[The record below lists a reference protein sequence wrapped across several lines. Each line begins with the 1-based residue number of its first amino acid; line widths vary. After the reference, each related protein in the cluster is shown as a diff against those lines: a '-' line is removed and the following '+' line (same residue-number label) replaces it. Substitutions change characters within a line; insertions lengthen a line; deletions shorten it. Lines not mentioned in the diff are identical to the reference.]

1 MLDDG
6 YIDIDELNKVEPVT
20 NKSEVVDLKS
30 HLPANV
36 EPTQDPP
43 PVPPRG
49 QGSVYLA
56 RTSYDAKTSKDLSF
70 KKGEMLMIIGST
82 EGDWWMGKS
91 LTDGKEGY
99 INSSYVVPVTNY
111 EDEE

>member
-1 MLDDG
+1 MLDDE
-6 YIDIDELNKVEPVT
+6 YIDIDESNEVEPVT

-30 HLPANV
+30 HLPA
-36 EPTQDPP
+36 ELIQDPP
-43 PVPPRG
+43 PVPPRS
-49 QGSVYLA
+49 QGSLYLA
-56 RTSYDAKTSKDLSF
+56 RTSYDAKKSKDLSF
-70 KKGEMLMIIGST
+70 KKGERLMITGST

-91 LTDGKEGY
+91 LTDDKEGY